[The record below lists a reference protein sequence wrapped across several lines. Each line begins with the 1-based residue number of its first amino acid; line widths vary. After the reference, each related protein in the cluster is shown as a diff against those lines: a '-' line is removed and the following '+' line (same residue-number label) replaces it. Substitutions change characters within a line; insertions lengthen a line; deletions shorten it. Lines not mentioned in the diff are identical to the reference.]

1 MTGSADVAER
11 AGGRLRHLWSFRED
25 VAVAAGA
32 RDSVVVSWA
41 SGAVAV
47 EPAGP
52 TVREV
57 LRRMELG
64 PVLLGNAVV
73 VGAAGEMDPHV
84 YAYLLMRPV
93 FARFPQLLRRT
104 VGFDDLRGAL
114 VSIGPLAE
122 GAAMCVPPLRAGAVL
137 QLVVGVSVAFD
148 GPSATVEMRSASHR
162 VVLHRYEAL
171 LVVARLAWP
180 ATPEAVAATLPI
192 PAHVTAG
199 VLDYLVA
206 AGVVAP
212 VAPVTPVTPASPPP
226 SRSGS
231 RPRGCGR

>member
-1 MTGSADVAER
+1 MVGSADVAER

-32 RDSVVVSWA
+32 RRDAVVVTWE
-41 SGAVAV
+41 SGTVAV

-57 LRRMELG
+57 LRRMQLG

-73 VGAAGEMDPHV
+73 AGAAGEQDPHV

-114 VSIGPLAE
+114 LSIGPLAE
-122 GAAMCVPPLRAGAVL
+122 GAALCVPPLHAGAVL
-137 QLVVGVSVAFD
+137 QLVVGVSVVFD
-148 GPSATVEMRSASHR
+148 RPSATVEMRSASHR

-192 PAHVTAG
+192 PAHVTTG
-199 VLDYLVA
+199 ILDYLVA
-206 AGVVAP
+206 AGVVG
-212 VAPVTPVTPASPPP
+212 PVTPASPPP